1 MHPNQDYAS
10 QGSLPGQTSG
20 CEASGLV
27 LTYSLNHASF
37 EKDQS
42 NSKAAGQGV
51 TGLEKLGIAATKTIV
66 WVCLAFAIVLC
77 SEQIEI

>member
-1 MHPNQDYAS
+1 VSPAFILKGKVQQHRQWMTRSFAV
-10 QGSLPGQTSG
+10 
-20 CEASGLV
+20 ALV
-27 LTYSLNHASF
+27 FL
-37 EKDQS
+37 EVRVI
-42 NSKAAGQGV
+42 QGV